1 MYIHYLLF
9 FSVSSTTSYM
19 QGKDNLQGRKWR
31 VGRVGNCPPSF
42 GRIEGAA
49 GRWRGGRGAPHYYL
63 PTQFKVATY
72 TPDLSQKLYLPTMQC
87 AKKIL
92 SCFVDEILGY
102 NLHWFF
108 PLCYSW
114 KLHKFW
120 LTTFYEKTSNF

>member
-19 QGKDNLQGRKWR
+19 QGKDNLQGRKW
-31 VGRVGNCPPSF
+31 RVGNCPPSF

-102 NLHWFF
+102 NLH
-108 PLCYSW
+108 
-114 KLHKFW
+114 
-120 LTTFYEKTSNF
+120 